1 MSAAP
6 AAGSGLEWTSYV
18 PFFILP
24 SCSATKTYRVMQQ
37 HIAASPCNA
46 RRQSACVEDPSG
58 LPSWSSTRCTSPCCS
73 GSCTASSNMQ
83 QHIAASP
90 CNARRQSACVEDPSG
105 LPSWSSTRCTSPCCS
120 GSCTASSNARTPR
133 SIMPANC
140 VNMTALLSDE
150 AFPCTQP
157 TFGYAASG

>member
-1 MSAAP
+1 MSAAS

-24 SCSATKTYRVMQQ
+24 SYLATKTYRVMQQ
-37 HIAASPCNA
+37 HITASPCNA
-46 RRQSACVEDPSG
+46 C
-58 LPSWSSTRCTSPCCS
+58 
-73 GSCTASSNMQ
+73 
-83 QHIAASP
+83 
-90 CNARRQSACVEDPSG
+90 RQSACVEDPSG

-150 AFPCTQP
+150 TFPCTQP
-157 TFGYAASG
+157 TFGYTASGWHRSQELVIKGHVLFANQHSFPYAIQCETVVMTSVSR